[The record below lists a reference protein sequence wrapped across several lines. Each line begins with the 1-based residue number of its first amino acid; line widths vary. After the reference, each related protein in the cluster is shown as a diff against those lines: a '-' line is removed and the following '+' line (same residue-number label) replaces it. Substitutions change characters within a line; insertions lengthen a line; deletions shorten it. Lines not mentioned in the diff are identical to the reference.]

1 MLQDPLT
8 IRTYQRL
15 TDALVELWERGYR
28 SVDELRLFLDGYL
41 SALRATNALEAHK
54 IHRLEEEAVRFIYD
68 SSNFTVPYEPELQT
82 ELDR

>member
-1 MLQDPLT
+1 MQDPLT
-8 IRTYQRL
+8 IRSYQKL

-41 SALRATNALEAHK
+41 AALRATNALEAHK
-54 IHRLEEEAVRFIYD
+54 IHRLEEEALRFIYD
-68 SSNFTVPYEPELQT
+68 SSNFGVPYGSGLQT

>member
-8 IRTYQRL
+8 IRSYQKL
-15 TDALVELWERGYR
+15 TDALTELWDRGYR

-41 SALRATNALEAHK
+41 AALRATNSLEAHK
-54 IHRLEEEAVRFIYD
+54 IHRLEEETVRFIYD
-68 SSNFTVPYEPELQT
+68 PSNFSLPYEPELQT